1 MNLIALTVPVVL
13 ALALFTPMVSEAKAL
28 EEPSRQSNRDL
39 QSACLREARWPVTHS
54 AAYTHGDIR
63 TKRQLSNSS
72 RSEVRDMQQVCR
84 ALATGSVT
92 EKREAQ
98 ALCHGWVQLKRQR
111 QGAEAQAHAERV
123 SQVCESL
130 NETPGAT
137 D

>member
-1 MNLIALTVPVVL
+1 MNLSALTVPVVL
-13 ALALFTPMVSEAKAL
+13 ALVLFTPMVAEAKAL
-28 EEPSRQSNRDL
+28 EEPSRQWDRNV

-72 RSEVRDMQQVCR
+72 GSEVRGMQQVCR
-84 ALATGSVT
+84 ALASRSVT

-98 ALCHGWVQLKRQR
+98 ALCREWLQLKRQR
-111 QGAEAQAHAERV
+111 QGAEAQEHAERV
-123 SQVCESL
+123 SQVCETL
-130 NETPGAT
+130 NAPPGGT